1 MPYRMFFF
9 WKKIPL
15 FTTQN
20 FSKLFPL
27 HSKLTITISREINV
41 YNLHIVCFWIIFIVS
56 IVDIAHEIYLLLDP
70 FYY

>member
-9 WKKIPL
+9 WKKNSVVYNSI
-15 FTTQN
+15 

-27 HSKLTITISREINV
+27 HSKLTITISCEINV